1 MLGRVE
7 EEVRYRVNLPPKVD
21 LDPMTHDEVSKHIKG
36 LKIRKAT
43 VWKAVVIGIPKPG
56 KPRDLPASY
65 KPISLL
71 SILVKLFERTL
82 KSRLSDHLIG
92 KGLIINEQFGFRPNY
107 SCPQQVVLLIHHYIS
122 NRHFSFRLDNMYS
135 SMRPIR
141 AGVPQGSTLSPVLYS
156 AYINDI
162 PRPSAGV
169 QLALFADDTALY
181 LRSNSIG
188 NILQRLQRAIDEL
201 TQWLRLWRIDVNPDK
216 SASIYFN
223 YNTKVQFPVPLDTPT
238 YVF

>member
-7 EEVRYRVNLPPKVD
+7 EEVRYRVNLPPKDD
-21 LDPMTHDEVSKHIKG
+21 LDPMAHDEVSKHIKG
-36 LKIRKAT
+36 LKSGKHQVGTPSAKALKCFSAPLT
-43 VWKAVVIGIPKPG
+43 GQYVLVNETYQSW
-56 KPRDLPASY
+56 ST
-65 KPISLL
+65 SLHAL
-71 SILVKLFERTL
+71 
-82 KSRLSDHLIG
+82 
-92 KGLIINEQFGFRPNY
+92 
-107 SCPQQVVLLIHHYIS
+107 
-122 NRHFSFRLDNMYS
+122 
-135 SMRPIR
+135 
-141 AGVPQGSTLSPVLYS
+141 PVLYS

-223 YNTKVQFPVPLDTPT
+223 YNTKCRINSVEEQLTHHGTSKLCTSPGPPISKYMKDASERFFDVVSNHPNPLLVEAVSYEPPPHIISEDHGMS
-238 YVF
+238 